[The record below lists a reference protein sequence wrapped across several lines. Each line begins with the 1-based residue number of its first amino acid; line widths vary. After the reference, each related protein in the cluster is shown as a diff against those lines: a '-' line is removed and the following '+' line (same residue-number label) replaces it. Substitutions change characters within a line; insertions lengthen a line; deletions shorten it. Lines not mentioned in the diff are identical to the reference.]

1 MWKSAQTAWL
11 GKASQIIRQVML
23 EWSLM
28 EASISW
34 RHEVGIEGREGRHPR
49 QRQEDFK
56 ESRCVVL

>member
-1 MWKSAQTAWL
+1 
-11 GKASQIIRQVML
+11 ML